1 MRVAVIGGGPSGLV
15 TLKYLVTAHQ
25 FQRVEP
31 IEARL
36 YEAESCIGGTFR
48 YRDYEDAEVSLA
60 FICAVWH
67 AFGAPH
73 LTECAQLVS
82 SKYLT
87 AFSDFRCSPGDAD
100 FMSTARYCEYLE
112 AYSTQFNLW
121 PYISLSAKVITV
133 SRHKKE
139 HVIRY
144 SKSGV
149 EENWHCD
156 AIAVCS
162 GLHVKPNIPKVQGIE
177 HISKVLHS
185 SRFKSRLDFGTD
197 KNVLILGCGETAHDL
212 AYLAVTSPTKS
223 ITMCHR
229 NGFLYGPKVKP
240 KYRSDAI
247 QLMTSH
253 N

>member
-1 MRVAVIGGGPSGLV
+1 MIGGGPSGLV

-25 FQRVEP
+25 FQQVEP

-36 YEAESCIGGTFR
+36 YEAEASIGGTFR
-48 YRDYEDAEVSLA
+48 YRVYEDAEVGLA
-60 FICAVWH
+60 FMCVVWH
-67 AFGAPH
+67 VFWSAYIMSSI
-73 LTECAQLVS
+73 QLVS

-87 AFSDFRCSPGDAD
+87 AFSDFRCLPGDAD

-112 AYSTQFNLW
+112 AYSTQFDLW
-121 PYISLSAKVITV
+121 PHISLSTKVITV
-133 SRHKKE
+133 ARHKRG

-149 EENWHCD
+149 EEDWNCD

-162 GLHVKPNIPKVQGIE
+162 GLHVEPNIPNVQGIE
-177 HISKVLHS
+177 HISTVLHS
-185 SRFKSRLDFGTD
+185 SQFKSRSDFGTD

-223 ITMCHR
+223 TTMSHR
-229 NGFLYGPKVKP
+229 NGFLYAPKVKP
-240 KYRSDAI
+240 KLTPSANSLNDF
-247 QLMTSH
+247 S
-253 N
+253 